1 MTAKLSI
8 SIVIPVYNEEDQ
20 IKDCLDSIAMQ
31 TVVPDEVIVVDNNS
45 TDSTAEIA
53 RTYPFVRVIKE
64 TNQGRGYARTTG
76 FNAVKSDI
84 IGRIDADSRISKNW
98 VETALL
104 RFENDDQITGL
115 TGIGKTS
122 FIPGVHSIKTT
133 FFSHSYYWYVRAGF
147 RTTTMW
153 GATMAM
159 RRYAWEQ
166 VSELVCNDD
175 KLVHEDQDV
184 SLWIASLG
192 GKIVQDNN
200 LKIVASGSD
209 YMNIKKAL
217 HYRSLYISTKNMH
230 KKNGNLSRFSHS
242 SHNILTHLG
251 GAIGVYFFGGL
262 ILVLSAI
269 LYVVRLPFSFLKKK

>member
-1 MTAKLSI
+1 MTSI
-8 SIVIPVYNEEDQ
+8 SIVIPVFNEENQ
-20 IKDCLDSIAMQ
+20 IKGCLDSIMNQ
-31 TVVPDEVIVVDNNS
+31 SVLPSEVIIVDNNCS
-45 TDSTAEIA
+45 DSTVELAKQ
-53 RTYPFVRVIKE
+53 YPIVRIVTEKR
-64 TNQGRGYARTTG
+64 QGRGFARTAG
-76 FNAVKSDI
+76 FNAVNSEI
-84 IGRIDADSRISKNW
+84 IGRIDADTRISKNW
-98 VETALL
+98 VETALK
-104 RFENDDQITGL
+104 RFQDDPKLMGL

-122 FIPGVHSIKTT
+122 FIPGVHSLKTT

-153 GATMAM
+153 GATMAL
-159 RRYAWEQ
+159 RRNAWEQ

-217 HYRSLYISTKNMH
+217 HYRSLYVSTKNMH
-230 KKNGNLSRFSHS
+230 KNNGNLLKIKHS

-251 GAIGVYFFGGL
+251 GAIGVYLFGGL
-262 ILVLSAI
+262 ILALSAV
-269 LYVVRLPFSFLKKK
+269 LYIIRLPFSFLTKK